1 MNKNK
6 GVLLAVSSLT
16 GNYGIGDFTYAK
28 DFICWLKSNN
38 YKYWQILPLNP
49 LGEGN
54 SPYMSICSEAIEER
68 YISLEQLFDQKLIK
82 KLPKKVKA
90 SFSSNFELSKS
101 IKEKYL
107 LEAYEN
113 FKKYDKNHI
122 KNFILKYNWVISYAR
137 FVYLKNKHLT
147 KSWTE
152 FSTDELNYIKGTNN
166 DIYDNLDEI
175 NFIVFKQMIALRQW
189 EKILSFANK
198 NGIKIISDIPF
209 YVGYDSVD
217 FITHE
222 NEFLIKDNHQL
233 TYVSGVGPD
242 YFSKDGQ
249 LWGTPIYDFKKMK
262 ENNYSFLINRL
273 IYCANLSNLIR
284 LDHFRAF
291 DTYYV
296 IPSEEKTALNG
307 KWEIGPRES
316 FFFQLYKK
324 KPDIH
329 LIAEDLGELF
339 PSVIELRNR
348 LDLPGMHV
356 CIFNLLN
363 NYNEDTSNKIVYSGT
378 HDNDTLLGFL
388 NKLNTKDKSL
398 LCKKFHCNSK
408 QLFDKVYRYID
419 KLPSLIT
426 IFPIQDILKMNSR
439 FRMNTPGIMN
449 DKNWKFKLKNKIW

>member
-68 YISLEQLFDQKLIK
+68 YISLEQLFDQKLIN
-82 KLPKKVKA
+82 KLPKKVKP
-90 SFSSNFELSKS
+90 SYSSNFELSKA

-107 LEAYEN
+107 LEAYKN
-113 FKKYDKNHI
+113 FKKHDKNHI
-122 KNFILKYNWVISYAR
+122 KNFILKYKWVISYAR
-137 FVYLKNKHLT
+137 FVYLKNKNIT
-147 KSWTE
+147 KSWIE

-166 DIYDNLDEI
+166 DFYNNLDEI
-175 NFIVFKQMIALRQW
+175 NFIVFKQMVALHQW
-189 EKILSFANK
+189 KEILSFANK

-222 NEFLIKDNHQL
+222 NEFLVKENHQL

-249 LWGTPIYDFKKMK
+249 LWGTPIYDFAKMK
-262 ENNYSFLINRL
+262 ENNYSFLTNRL

-296 IPSEEKTALNG
+296 IPSTDKTALNG

-356 CIFNLLN
+356 CMFNLFN
-363 NYNEDTSNKIVYSGT
+363 NIEDTSKKIVYSGT
-378 HDNDTLLGFL
+378 HDNDTLLGFI
-388 NKLNTKDKSL
+388 NKLNKKDKAL
-398 LCKKFHCNSK
+398 LCQRFHCTEK
-408 QLFDKVYRYID
+408 HLFNKVYRYIE

-426 IFPIQDILKMNSR
+426 IFPMQDILKMNSR

-449 DKNWKFKLKNKIW
+449 TKNWKFKLKNKIW